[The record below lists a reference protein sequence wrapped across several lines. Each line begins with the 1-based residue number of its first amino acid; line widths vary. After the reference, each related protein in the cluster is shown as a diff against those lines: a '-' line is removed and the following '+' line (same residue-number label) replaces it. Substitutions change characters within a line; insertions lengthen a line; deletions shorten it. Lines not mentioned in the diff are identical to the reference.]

1 MANFLMVE
9 VESVNSTVPRS
20 KFEDTDLDILAD
32 LILESGGILKPLI
45 LKKIGFEKYEVV
57 GGHFEYYAAVRAR
70 EKNPNKG
77 EIVNAM
83 IISSEKEDAAL
94 NQIALLK
101 GGDTEKTEIGE
112 LLDQK
117 LKPIYAKINQ
127 LISSPPVNT
136 EKLNSDEKL
145 QVIENKLEY
154 LSSVV
159 ESLTILIKQGTEAV
173 KLEKLNLLTATE
185 EEIKMVLEDNGV
197 TVSQRKSALAAIKY
211 WQQSGKTLNWEN
223 LRKSTD
229 KKTGHGIPGFG
240 IQTYQKLKS
249 ITEIRAE

>member
-1 MANFLMVE
+1 MTNFE
-9 VESVNSTVPRS
+9 
-20 KFEDTDLDILAD
+20 A
-32 LILESGGILKPLI
+32 
-45 LKKIGFEKYEVV
+45 
-57 GGHFEYYAAVRAR
+57 H
-70 EKNPNKG
+70 
-77 EIVNAM
+77 
-83 IISSEKEDAAL
+83 SEKVSKQFLEETT
-94 NQIALLK
+94 K
-101 GGDTEKTEIGE
+101 
-112 LLDQK
+112 
-117 LKPIYAKINQ
+117 
-127 LISSPPVNT
+127 
-136 EKLNSDEKL
+136 KL
-145 QVIENKLEY
+145 QAMESKLEY

-159 ESLTILIKQGTEAV
+159 EALTVLCQQIIDRIDPPKP
-173 KLEKLNLLTATE
+173 KKLNLLTATE